1 MKSTDEVNVLNDIN
15 TAKLRASFKTYL
27 ILKNKPV
34 RISEFIQFLTYV
46 DLGLGKSVSVNEMS
60 SLINKDSFT
69 RDIVKEKTSK
79 GHYEYSLK
87 KR

>member
-1 MKSTDEVNVLNDIN
+1 MVLNDIN

-46 DLGLGKSVSVNEMS
+46 DLGLGKSVSVGEMS
-60 SLINKDSFT
+60 SLINKDSVT
-69 RDIVKEKTSK
+69 RDIIKEKTSK

>member
-1 MKSTDEVNVLNDIN
+1 MNDIIS
-15 TAKLRASFKTYL
+15 AKLRASFKTYI
-27 ILKNKPV
+27 ILKGRPV
-34 RISEFIQFLTYV
+34 RISEFVEFLSYI
-46 DLGLGKSVSVNEMS
+46 DLGLGKSVTVNEMS

-79 GHYEYSLK
+79 GHYLYSLE

>member
-1 MKSTDEVNVLNDIN
+1 MVLNDIIS
-15 TAKLRASFKTYL
+15 AKLRASFKTY
-27 ILKNKPV
+27 ILLKGRPV
-34 RISEFIQFLTYV
+34 RISEFVEFLSYI
-46 DLGLGKSVSVNEMS
+46 DLGLGKSVTVNEMS

-79 GHYEYSLK
+79 GHYMYSLK

>member
-1 MKSTDEVNVLNDIN
+1 MNDIN
-15 TAKLRASFKTYL
+15 SAKLRASFKTYL
-27 ILKNKPV
+27 ILRNKPV
-34 RISEFIQFLTYV
+34 RISEFIEFLTCV

-69 RDIVKEKTSK
+69 RDIIKEKTSK

>member
-1 MKSTDEVNVLNDIN
+1 MQIIKEIKVVNDVNS
-15 TAKLRASFKTYL
+15 AKLRASFKTYL

-34 RISEFIQFLTYV
+34 RISEFIEFLTCV

-60 SLINKDSFT
+60 ALINKDSFT

-79 GHYEYSLK
+79 GHYLYSLK

>member
-1 MKSTDEVNVLNDIN
+1 MNDIN
-15 TAKLRASFKTYL
+15 SAKLRASFKTYL
-27 ILKNKPV
+27 ILRNKPV
-34 RISEFIQFLTYV
+34 RISEFIEFLTCV
-46 DLGLGKSVSVNEMS
+46 DLGLGKSVTVNEMS

-69 RDIVKEKTSK
+69 RDIIKEKTSK

>member
-1 MKSTDEVNVLNDIN
+1 MNDIN

-46 DLGLGKSVSVNEMS
+46 DLGLGKSVSVDEMS

-69 RDIVKEKTSK
+69 RDIIKEKTSK

>member
-1 MKSTDEVNVLNDIN
+1 MNEIN
-15 TAKLRASFKTYL
+15 SAKLRASFKTYL

-79 GHYEYSLK
+79 GHYLYSLK

>member
-1 MKSTDEVNVLNDIN
+1 MNDIN
-15 TAKLRASFKTYL
+15 SAKLRASFKTYL

-34 RISEFIQFLTYV
+34 RISEFVEFLTYV
-46 DLGLGKSVSVNEMS
+46 DLGLGKGVSVNEMS

-79 GHYEYSLK
+79 GHYIYSLK

>member
-34 RISEFIQFLTYV
+34 RISEFIEFLTCV

-60 SLINKDSFT
+60 ALINKDSFT
-69 RDIVKEKTSK
+69 RDIVRERTSK
-79 GHYEYSLK
+79 GHYLYSLK
-87 KR
+87 KG

>member
-1 MKSTDEVNVLNDIN
+1 MNEIN
-15 TAKLRASFKTYL
+15 SAKLRASFVTYL
-27 ILKNKPV
+27 LLKNKPV
-34 RISEFIQFLTYV
+34 RISEFVQFLTYV

-69 RDIVKEKTSK
+69 RNIVKEKTSK
-79 GHYEYSLK
+79 GHYLYSLK

>member
-1 MKSTDEVNVLNDIN
+1 MNDIN
-15 TAKLRASFKTYL
+15 SAKLRASFKTYL
-27 ILKNKPV
+27 LLKNKPV

-46 DLGLGKSVSVNEMS
+46 DLGLGKSVSANEMS

-69 RDIVKEKTSK
+69 RDIIKEKTSK

>member
-1 MKSTDEVNVLNDIN
+1 MKSTDEANVLNDIN

-27 ILKNKPV
+27 ILRNRPV
-34 RISEFIQFLTYV
+34 RISEFIEFLTCV

-60 SLINKDSFT
+60 ALINKDSFT
-69 RDIVKEKTSK
+69 RDIIKEKTSK

>member
-1 MKSTDEVNVLNDIN
+1 MVLNEIN
-15 TAKLRASFKTYL
+15 SAKLRASFVTYL
-27 ILKNKPV
+27 LLKNKPV
-34 RISEFIQFLTYV
+34 RISEFVQFLTYV

-69 RDIVKEKTSK
+69 RNIVKEKTSK
-79 GHYEYSLK
+79 GHYLYSLK

>member
-1 MKSTDEVNVLNDIN
+1 MNDIN
-15 TAKLRASFKTYL
+15 SAKLRASFKTYL
-27 ILKNKPV
+27 ILRNKPV
-34 RISEFIQFLTYV
+34 RISEFIEFLTCV

-69 RDIVKEKTSK
+69 RDIIKEKTSK
-79 GHYEYSLK
+79 GHYEYSLR